1 MRYRANLKLSEIEG
15 AWEGECPTPLVER
28 CKASWE
34 TPLAEL
40 SDRMVATYLRQK
52 LGKQFM
58 LIEAKRR
65 LDEGT
70 QDDTQL
76 YDGELFEAYENAKNI

>member
-1 MRYRANLKLSEIEG
+1 MKEYAILVAGGKGNRMKST
-15 AWEGECPTPLVER
+15 TP
-28 CKASWE
+28 
-34 TPLAEL
+34 
-40 SDRMVATYLRQK
+40 
-52 LGKQFM
+52 KQFM